1 MNWIRKVV
9 DFFSV
14 GVWKVKK
21 NDVSPW
27 VYLLVKVLK
36 TLLLAAKAF
45 TNGRITRAASALTY
59 SSMLAMVPMVAVVF
73 AIARGFGFNKNIEL
87 WFRDVLSSQP
97 QVADIIVG
105 FVNSYLVHVKSG
117 VFLGFGLLVMLWTV
131 MMLISNVE
139 MTFNDIWGVKN
150 SKGLL
155 RNLVDYTAFFFLL
168 PIVVLITSG
177 VSIFITTSSAQLGEL
192 VAPIV
197 RTALKVLPYIIMSAV
212 FIAIYMLMP
221 NTKVKFRSA
230 LMPGIIAGVAMQI
243 LQLFYIHSQIWVSS
257 YNAIYGSFA
266 ALPLFMLW
274 MQISWVI
281 CLFGAQLCYT
291 NQNLDELA
299 FLNSE
304 VVVSHDYKTMA
315 SAWLLSIICKRF
327 GNEFCQPLT
336 ARELHLETGI
346 PMRVV
351 TMLLDDLQAANLVD
365 DVSGG
370 GKDVEAAYKPAE
382 SLDNI
387 TVGAMVERLDA
398 AGVSWNDDDWPLVE
412 SEKWEEVM
420 AQRKDYLQ
428 RLRTLPVKEL

>member
-1 MNWIRKVV
+1 MNWIKKVV

-21 NDVSPW
+21 DDVSPL
-27 VYLLVKVLK
+27 VFFLVKLLK
-36 TLLLAAKAF
+36 ILLLAAKAF
-45 TNGRITRAASALTY
+45 TTRRITRAASALTY
-59 SSMLAMVPMVAVVF
+59 STMLAMVPMVAVVF
-73 AIARGFGFNKNIEL
+73 AIARGFGFNKNIEI

-117 VFLGFGLLVMLWTV
+117 VILGFGLLVMLWTV

-139 MTFNDIWGVKN
+139 TTFNDIWGVKN

-168 PIVVLITSG
+168 PIVVVVTSG
-177 VSIFITTSSAQLGEL
+177 ISIFITTSSAQLGEL

-197 RTALKVLPYIIMSAV
+197 SIAIKVLPYVIMSAV
-212 FIAIYMLMP
+212 FIAIYILMP

-291 NQNLDELA
+291 NQNSM
-299 FLNSE
+299 N
-304 VVVSHDYKTMA
+304 
-315 SAWLLSIICKRF
+315 WRF
-327 GNEFCQPLT
+327 ST
-336 ARELHLETGI
+336 AR
-346 PMRVV
+346 
-351 TMLLDDLQAANLVD
+351 
-365 DVSGG
+365 
-370 GKDVEAAYKPAE
+370 
-382 SLDNI
+382 
-387 TVGAMVERLDA
+387 
-398 AGVSWNDDDWPLVE
+398 
-412 SEKWEEVM
+412 
-420 AQRKDYLQ
+420 
-428 RLRTLPVKEL
+428 

>member
-1 MNWIRKVV
+1 
-9 DFFSV
+9 
-14 GVWKVKK
+14 
-21 NDVSPW
+21 
-27 VYLLVKVLK
+27 
-36 TLLLAAKAF
+36 
-45 TNGRITRAASALTY
+45 
-59 SSMLAMVPMVAVVF
+59 
-73 AIARGFGFNKNIEL
+73 
-87 WFRDVLSSQP
+87 
-97 QVADIIVG
+97 
-105 FVNSYLVHVKSG
+105 
-117 VFLGFGLLVMLWTV
+117 MLWTV

-139 MTFNDIWGVKN
+139 TTFNDIWGVKN

-168 PIVVLITSG
+168 PIVVVVTSG
-177 VSIFITTSSAQLGEL
+177 ISIFITTSSAQLGEL

-197 RTALKVLPYIIMSAV
+197 SIAIKVLPYVIMSAV
-212 FIAIYMLMP
+212 FIAIYILMP

-230 LMPGIIAGVAMQI
+230 LMPGIIAGVAMQL

-274 MQISWVI
+274 MQISWII

-304 VVVSHDYKTMA
+304 VKVSHAYKMMA
-315 SAWLLSIICKRF
+315 SAWLLSIVCKQF
-327 GNEFCQPLT
+327 GNEFCKPLT
-336 ARELHLETGI
+336 PRQLHLQTGI

-351 TMLLDDLQAANLVD
+351 SSLLNDLQAANLVD

-382 SLDNI
+382 TLDNI
-387 TVGAMVERLDA
+387 TMGAMVERLEA
-398 AGVSWNDDDWPLVE
+398 AGVSWNDDDWPLIK

-420 AQRKDYLQ
+420 RLRNDYLL
-428 RLRTLPVKEL
+428 RLRDIPVKAL